1 MVRRLKALYARELI
15 YILFL
20 TIIPIFLPS
29 LWSDDY
35 AAIIN
40 PELFSNSLISDLRP
54 IWALSSQLTF
64 DWLSKETF
72 AWVPRILSSIC
83 LFLIYLNLIGL
94 VNPDKLSFKIRTI
107 FLITL
112 SLPSISIF
120 IHWLVFWQN
129 AYALLFSIIALR
141 LCLQNS
147 SFLSLVFSGFLFSIS
162 LLIYPPSAFASFA
175 LIALCIRFSW
185 IKESSITSV
194 FLKLLTVTVVS
205 SFGALMISKQ
215 IGNLLGVTPSSRVT
229 FTTIDQYS
237 DKLIYLSKMFILPFN
252 LASITRPSTF
262 PYLVITV
269 TLMSIFF
276 ISHLKLIFLFGK
288 EGCVRIVQ
296 LMSLLVVSMFP
307 IVVTADNQI
316 EYRLI
321 AGLSIYCTFTVLLSV
336 ITFAEDTLNKL
347 MFLIRKDRIL
357 LSVEGLIVIPLILS
371 LLLCN
376 VRYLN
381 FFHYHSTKAQHF
393 VQKSLLECSNL
404 GKYDSVVL
412 VPIAESQQY
421 QRIGVYSMKTD
432 FASDWV
438 PVNAF
443 NYYNSLLAKPY
454 KFTFSTEMKTL
465 TPTTC
470 LIELQDIE
478 KIMKKTW
485 IW

>member
-1 MVRRLKALYARELI
+1 M
-15 YILFL
+15 
-20 TIIPIFLPS
+20 
-29 LWSDDY
+29 
-35 AAIIN
+35 
-40 PELFSNSLISDLRP
+40 
-54 IWALSSQLTF
+54 
-64 DWLSKETF
+64 
-72 AWVPRILSSIC
+72 
-83 LFLIYLNLIGL
+83 
-94 VNPDKLSFKIRTI
+94 
-107 FLITL
+107 
-112 SLPSISIF
+112 
-120 IHWLVFWQN
+120 
-129 AYALLFSIIALR
+129 
-141 LCLQNS
+141 
-147 SFLSLVFSGFLFSIS
+147 
-162 LLIYPPSAFASFA
+162 
-175 LIALCIRFSW
+175 
-185 IKESSITSV
+185 
-194 FLKLLTVTVVS
+194 
-205 SFGALMISKQ
+205 
-215 IGNLLGVTPSSRVT
+215 
-229 FTTIDQYS
+229 
-237 DKLIYLSKMFILPFN
+237 
-252 LASITRPSTF
+252 
-262 PYLVITV
+262 
-269 TLMSIFF
+269 
-276 ISHLKLIFLFGK
+276 FLFGK

-347 MFLIRKDRIL
+347 TFLIRKDRIL
-357 LSVEGLIVIPLILS
+357 LSVEGLIIIPLILS

-381 FFHYHSTKAQHF
+381 FFHYHSSKAQHF

-404 GKYDSVVL
+404 GKYDSAVL

-443 NYYNSLLAKPY
+443 NYYNSQLAKPY